1 MSNASNR
8 GAAIRHPRRA
18 NMSAAIGPWQ
28 PMRLRSLPQIFVQVA
43 LIGCLALPLVA
54 ERQFEIDGPMELH
67 IWMTAKP
74 GQADALRKTFT
85 EVFYPAVSSMPGF
98 RDALLMRKPGTEDFT
113 VRLSFESE
121 EQRMEWVASDKHQ
134 RAWPALAAHAAK
146 TDYDGFA
153 VIHPR

>member
-1 MSNASNR
+1 MT
-8 GAAIRHPRRA
+8 
-18 NMSAAIGPWQ
+18 
-28 PMRLRSLPQIFVQVA
+28 LRSLPQIVLQVA
-43 LIGCLALPLVA
+43 LIGSLALPMVA
-54 ERQFEIDGPMELH
+54 ERQFEIDGPVELH

-74 GQADALRKTFT
+74 GQSEALRKTFV

-98 RDALLMRKPGTEDFT
+98 RNALLMRKPGTDDFT
-113 VRLSFESE
+113 VRLSFDSE
-121 EQRMEWVASDKHQ
+121 EQRVDWVASDKHQ

>member
-1 MSNASNR
+1 MS
-8 GAAIRHPRRA
+8 
-18 NMSAAIGPWQ
+18 Q
-28 PMRLRSLPQIFVQVA
+28 PVRLQSLPRIVLQLA
-43 LIGCLALPLVA
+43 LIGGLALPLVA
-54 ERQFEIDGPMELH
+54 ERQFDIDGPMELH

-74 GQADALRKTFT
+74 GQSDALQKKFA

-98 RDALLMRKPGTEDFT
+98 RNALLMRKPGTEEFT
-113 VRLSFESE
+113 VRLSFATE

-153 VIHPR
+153 VVHPR

>member
-1 MSNASNR
+1 
-8 GAAIRHPRRA
+8 
-18 NMSAAIGPWQ
+18 MSAAIGPSQ
-28 PMRLRSLPQIFVQVA
+28 PVRLRIFPRIVVQIA
-43 LIGCLALPLVA
+43 LIGCLVLPLLA
-54 ERQFEIDGPMELH
+54 ERQFEIDGPVELH

-74 GQADALRKTFT
+74 GQSDALQETFA

-98 RDALLMRKPGTEDFT
+98 RNALLMRKPGTEEFT
-113 VRLSFESE
+113 VRLSFDSE

>member
-1 MSNASNR
+1 MT
-8 GAAIRHPRRA
+8 
-18 NMSAAIGPWQ
+18 
-28 PMRLRSLPQIFVQVA
+28 LRSLLQIVLQVA
-43 LIGCLALPLVA
+43 LLGCIALPLPA

-74 GQADALRKTFT
+74 GQSDALRKTFA

-98 RDALLMRKPGTEDFT
+98 RNALLMRKLGTDDFT
-113 VRLSFESE
+113 VRLSFDSE
-121 EQRMEWVASDKHQ
+121 EQRMDWVASDKHQ

-153 VIHPR
+153 VVHPR

>member
-1 MSNASNR
+1 
-8 GAAIRHPRRA
+8 
-18 NMSAAIGPWQ
+18 
-28 PMRLRSLPQIFVQVA
+28 MRLQSLPRIVLQIA
-43 LIGCLALPLVA
+43 LIVGLVLPLVA
-54 ERQFEIDGPMELH
+54 ERQFDIDGPMELH

-74 GQADALRKTFT
+74 GQSDALQKKFA

-98 RDALLMRKPGTEDFT
+98 RNALLMRKPSSGDFT
-113 VRLSFESE
+113 VRLSFDSE

>member
-1 MSNASNR
+1 
-8 GAAIRHPRRA
+8 
-18 NMSAAIGPWQ
+18 MSAAIGMWQ
-28 PMRLRSLPQIFVQVA
+28 RMKLRSLPQIFVQVA

-74 GQADALRKTFT
+74 GQADALRKTFA

-153 VIHPR
+153 VVHPR